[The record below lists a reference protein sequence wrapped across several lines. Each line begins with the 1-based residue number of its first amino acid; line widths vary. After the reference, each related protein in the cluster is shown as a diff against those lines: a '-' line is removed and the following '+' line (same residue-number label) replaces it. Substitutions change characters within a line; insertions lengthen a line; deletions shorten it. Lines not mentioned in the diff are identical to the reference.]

1 MSSNNPILNNPYIQ
15 PSSYYDLDSDG
26 NLDYDKILEGRRK
39 YIPVT
44 PTIPNH
50 SKEKTLYSIEDI
62 NRDVDLHL
70 INLIRN
76 EISLWRLEEYP
87 NTTRVS
93 KELLYHWFLDD
104 SRHYS
109 RRLFFAQREAIETAI
124 WLNEIA
130 SKSNAGQNI
139 LNLLANANSSVSNKD
154 AEVLPRIAF
163 KMATGTGK
171 TVVMAAFILYH
182 FLNRKEYFQDQRF
195 ADYFLLVAPGIT
207 IRDRLGVLIIDT
219 SSSRRLDRNDYYSQR
234 DLIPKKFEDQVG
246 DLNTRI
252 SIINYHAFEPKN
264 LVGNKK
270 SPMDGKIGKDGKK
283 VEGKEDYSLVF
294 KRLFPNFKAKKRLL
308 VLNDEAHHAYLP
320 KSSGKTEDGEDE
332 DENEKAAVWYRGL
345 LELKKRY
352 IVQQVYDLSATPY
365 FLSGSG
371 YEPYSLFPWVVSDF
385 GLIEAIESGLVKI
398 PFLPVSDNS
407 QALAEPQLRNIY
419 EQVRDDLPK
428 KGQRTKKKESKE
440 NSEDVDEK
448 PPQIPELVK
457 IAFDQFQ
464 DHYKNYYDG
473 YRERQENKKDLFSPP
488 PVLIIVCNNTT
499 TSKEFFKLIA
509 GYEYTR
515 PDGEIQIINGA
526 YELFSNFDNASNKP
540 KSKSPTLL
548 IDSSALENSE
558 QIDSDF
564 KKIFEPELEEF
575 RKDYARLNGQG
586 SLEKLS
592 DGEILR
598 EVVNTVGKQ
607 GKLGAHIRCV
617 VSVSMLTEGWD
628 ANTVTHIMGL
638 RAFRSQLL
646 CEQVAGRAL
655 RRMNYFLQGYDK
667 DGNPTNDKRKIAI
680 EKFPPEY
687 AHIIGI
693 PFNLFRKGTDT
704 GGGDPPEWKDIY
716 AIEDRKN
723 LEISF
728 PNVVGYRMENV
739 RTNLEMDFSEVGNF
753 EIPCSSY
760 PLETTTK
767 AVIGDEEVELK
778 VSSVFEKRDQE
789 ILFHLTKNLIKKH
802 FSDYERAP
810 QIQFFGRLKE
820 IVSYWYEN
828 KIRLVGES
836 DLKYKKLLIFM
847 NQNSISDHIRMGIN
861 PQLNTEEFIRPIIN
875 FYNPT
880 GSTTYVK
887 DRTSKEIYKVKKSHI
902 NAVIMDSGWEGI
914 AAKTLEAIP
923 AVESFVKNQFL
934 GFKIPYVKD
943 GKDRDYFPDFI
954 VKYKKPDGSNNFLIL
969 EITGFNKDK
978 TEKKF
983 YVENRWLPAMR
994 SISKDKDFGNWE
1006 FLEVTDI
1013 EDIKNILNQHFSGL
1027 SNG

>member
-1 MSSNNPILNNPYIQ
+1 MSSQNPILNNPYHE
-15 PSSYYDLDSDG
+15 PSLYYDLDTDG
-26 NLDYDKILEGRRK
+26 NLDYDEVLKGRRK
-39 YIPVT
+39 YIPST
-44 PTIPNH
+44 PSIPNQ
-50 SKEKTLYSIEDI
+50 SKEKALFSLEDV
-62 NRDVDLHL
+62 NKDADLQL
-70 INLIRN
+70 INLIRK
-76 EISLWRLEEYP
+76 EISIWRKEDYP
-87 NTTRVS
+87 NTTRVT
-93 KELLYHWFLDD
+93 KALLHHWFLDEN
-104 SRHYS
+104 RHYS
-109 RRLFFAQREAIETAI
+109 RRLFFAQREAIETSI

-130 SKSNAGQNI
+130 TKSNAGQNI
-139 LNLLANANSSVSNKD
+139 INQLASANASVSSK
-154 AEVLPRIAF
+154 ETEILPRIAF

-182 FLNRKEYFQDQRF
+182 FLNRKEYMQDQRF
-195 ADYFLLVAPGIT
+195 ADYFLLVAPGVT
-207 IRDRLGVLIIDT
+207 IRDRLGVLFVDN
-219 SSSRRLDRNDYYSQR
+219 SSSRRVDKNDYYSQR

-252 SIINYHAFEPKN
+252 SIINYHSFEPKN
-264 LVGNKK
+264 LEGNKK
-270 SPMDGKIGKDGKK
+270 SPLDGKIGIDGKK
-283 VEGKEDYSLVF
+283 VEAKEDYSLVF
-294 KRLFPNFKAKKRLL
+294 KRLFPNFKPKKRLL

-320 KSSGKTEDGEDE
+320 KSAGKTDEGEDE

-345 LELKKRY
+345 LELKKRFHL
-352 IVQQVYDLSATPY
+352 QQVYDLSATPY

-398 PFLPVSDNS
+398 PFLPVSDSS
-407 QALAEPQLRNIY
+407 QAFAEPQLRNIY
-419 EQVRDDLPK
+419 EQVRDDLPR

-440 NSEDVDEK
+440 NSEELEEK
-448 PPQIPELVK
+448 PPQIPPLVK

-464 DHYKNYYDG
+464 NHYRNYHEG
-473 YRERQENKKDLFSPP
+473 FRERQETKKDLFSPP

-499 TSKEFFKLIA
+499 TSKEFFKMIA
-509 GYEYTR
+509 GYEYIR
-515 PDGEIQIINGA
+515 PDGEIQIIDGA
-526 YELFSNFDNASNKP
+526 YEIFSNFDKTTNKP
-540 KSKSPTLL
+540 KPKAPTLL
-548 IDSSALENSE
+548 IDSAALENSE
-558 QIDSDF
+558 QIDADF
-564 KKIFEPELEEF
+564 KKVFEPELEEF
-575 RKDYARLNGQG
+575 RKDYARLKGQG

-655 RRMNYFLQGYDK
+655 RRMNYFMQGYDK
-667 DGNPTNDKRKIAI
+667 DGNVTDDKRKIVI

-693 PFNLFRKGTDT
+693 PFNLFRKGKDQ
-704 GGGDPPEWKDIY
+704 PPPPPPDWEDIY
-716 AIEDRKN
+716 AMDDRKE
-723 LEISF
+723 LEIIF

-739 RTNLEMDFSEVGNF
+739 KTTLEMDFSKVENF

-767 AVIGDEEVELK
+767 AMIGDEEVELK

-789 ILFHLTKNLIKKH
+789 IIFHLTKNLIKKH
-802 FSDYERAP
+802 FSDDDRAP

-828 KIRLVGES
+828 KIKLVGES
-836 DLKYKKLLIFM
+836 DSKFRKLLIFM
-847 NQNSISDHIRMGIN
+847 NQSSISDHIRMGIN

-880 GSTTYVK
+880 GSTKYVK
-887 DRTSKEIYKVKKSHI
+887 DRTSKEIYDVKKSHV
-902 NAVIMDSGWEGI
+902 NAVVMDSGWEGI

-923 AVESFVKNQFL
+923 AVECFVKNQFL
-934 GFKIPYVKD
+934 GFKIPYVKE
-943 GKDRDYFPDFI
+943 GKDRDYLPDFI
-954 VKYKKPDGSNNFLIL
+954 VKYKKPDGTLFHLIL
-969 EITGFNKDK
+969 EITGFNKEK
-978 TEKKF
+978 AEKKF
-983 YVENRWLPAMR
+983 YVENRWLPAMK
-994 SISKDKDFGNWE
+994 S
-1006 FLEVTDI
+1006 LP
-1013 EDIKNILNQHFSGL
+1013 
-1027 SNG
+1027 